1 MSVQVLKFS
10 AAWCG
15 PCRVLSETLKD
26 VDGID
31 TIDIDQEMDM
41 ADKYN
46 IKGVPTL
53 LFLKDGEEVERLSG
67 AISLSKYQE
76 VLSKING

>member
-31 TIDIDQEMDM
+31 TIDIDQEMDR